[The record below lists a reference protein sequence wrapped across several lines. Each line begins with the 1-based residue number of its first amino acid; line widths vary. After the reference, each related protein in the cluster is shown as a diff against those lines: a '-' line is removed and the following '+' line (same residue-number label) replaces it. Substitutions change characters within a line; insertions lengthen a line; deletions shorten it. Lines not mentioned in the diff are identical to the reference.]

1 MNPVIYSLVAS
12 DSEVVFWFLRAIVLL
27 VDESIPD
34 CCILEIS
41 CVAGRALGG
50 LGGDVGGCTIRRR
63 HRDPRM
69 L

>member
-50 LGGDVGGCTIRRR
+50 LGGDVG
-63 HRDPRM
+63 
-69 L
+69 